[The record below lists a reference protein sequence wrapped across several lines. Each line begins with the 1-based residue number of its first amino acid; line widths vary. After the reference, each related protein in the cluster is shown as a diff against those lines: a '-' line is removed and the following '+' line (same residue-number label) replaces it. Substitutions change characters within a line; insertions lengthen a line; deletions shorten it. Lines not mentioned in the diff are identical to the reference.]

1 MFNSKKYVILVVR
14 LFGEYIQKVFEL
26 KVIIF
31 IQKINIRIS

>member
-1 MFNSKKYVILVVR
+1 MVNSKKYVILVVR
-14 LFGEYIQKVFEL
+14 LSREYIQKVFEL